1 MMETCPICNTQ
12 SKTYLQEG
20 SLYHVECPKCGHYY
34 IDTKTSLEIKSF
46 LDKQDYYKLS
56 SWIKEQ
62 NIENYSNKIPLID
75 EDRFQKILKMKNKR
89 IIEKFD
95 RMILYL
101 SKYKQN
107 STINKEIIVRCWM
120 KDKNE
125 FEILYKK
132 AISKGYIESDE
143 KIVKSHKM
151 PLFTNFTY
159 DGLEYLESIELDPN
173 KHLDGIFV
181 AYNFTDEMHK
191 IFETNVKDVI
201 EELGFKY
208 VKVDQN
214 TTKHDEKITDE
225 IISKLKSARTIIADF
240 TNNSTNVYFEAGYA
254 MGLKIPVV
262 WTCKDG
268 HQFSFDTAQFPHI
281 IWKDGK
287 DLGRKVKERL
297 EAIL

>member
-1 MMETCPICNTQ
+1 MIEACPICNAK
-12 SKTYLQEG
+12 SKYHLQEN
-20 SLYHVECPKCGHYY
+20 SLYQIECPQCGHYY
-34 IDTKTSLEIKSF
+34 IDTQTSSRIKSY
-46 LDKQDYYKLS
+46 LNKQDYYKLS